1 MADSLRGGRL
11 MTRLAALVAAVA
23 AVIALVLVAAAV
35 LEPDPAE
42 LDRLAAGYAPP
53 GAFAAAIG
61 WYRAG
66 AGAMARS
73 RAGAD
78 AC

>member
-23 AVIALVLVAAAV
+23 AVIAAV

-61 WYRAG
+61 
-66 AGAMARS
+66 
-73 RAGAD
+73 
-78 AC
+78 